1 MVQQDYEG
9 YEEPLTHFTLFHN
22 QPSGVII
29 SEQNRI
35 IRYDFLLGSHEMN
48 FVRRARFLISIFHP
62 DDNGITFIGTKL
74 NDQLLSVWTSES
86 LNVLEDQI
94 VMNKMDNNSTGT
106 GIAWNNTVKISACVF
121 ENVSLPRQ
129 KVLIFATTSGD
140 LYELNLKYM

>member
-29 SEQNRI
+29 SEQNKIMRH
-35 IRYDFLLGSHEMN
+35 DFLPRSHKMK
-48 FVRRARFLISIFHP
+48 FVRRARFFISIVHP

-86 LNVLEDQI
+86 LNVLENQI
-94 VMNKMDNNSTGT
+94 AMNKMYNNSTGT
-106 GIAWNNTVKISACVF
+106 DITWNTRVKISACVY
-121 ENVSLPRQ
+121 ENVSLPGR

-140 LYELNLKYM
+140 LYELNLESG